1 MRRKP
6 YFRETSRVTV
16 RLSIAANATDAEVI
30 CGLLRSEGI
39 RCFHR
44 PADITAHAFEG
55 PSGWHEILVNEEDLA
70 RARELADA
78 GAEAVDECVR
88 CGRELG
94 EDGGWYPDDAG
105 ALQPYCGVCAERVFG
120 PTA

>member
-1 MRRKP
+1 
-6 YFRETSRVTV
+6 VTV
-16 RLSIAANATDAEVI
+16 RLKIAVTETEAEVV

-44 PADITAHAFEG
+44 PTDLTAHVVLQG
-55 PSGWHEILVNEEDLA
+55 PAGWREILVNEEDLA
-70 RARELADA
+70 RARELL
-78 GAEAVDECVR
+78 GAAAEPVDDCAR

-105 ALQPYCGVCAERVFG
+105 DLHPYCGVCAERLFG
-120 PTA
+120 PYGLAS